1 MNLKS
6 TILCAILC
14 VLVAAAMFCA
24 GMHHAIRHME
34 IEPNA
39 ANDTAL
45 VVLHD
50 QVYIYDIEKGDANHG

>member
-1 MNLKS
+1 MLKH
-6 TILCAILC
+6 TILTAIIAI
-14 VLVAAAMFCA
+14 LVAAAMFCA

-50 QVYIYDIEKGDANHG
+50 QVYIYDIERGE